1 MFRVSGMV
9 EIDLEIIE
17 EYKKHV
23 GRKILFIIFTSIL
36 IIVVAGISATLGS
49 YRISVLEVYFI
60 ILRGLFNNP
69 ETVKESIVWN
79 LRMPRILLAIIA
91 GAGLASSGAMT
102 QGILRNPLAT
112 PYTLGIASAAGLG
125 AAIAIILA
133 KGIFVGK
140 YLVIGNA
147 FLFSLIPTFVILVL
161 AKVRGATPET
171 MILAGIAMMYI
182 FSAITTLIMYF
193 AEPEA
198 VKSAYFWMVGDLGK
212 ATWNMLPVISTSL
225 VIGFILLMWKAW
237 DVNVMMIAGDEV
249 AKSLGVNPDRERIFV
264 MLVSAFLTAS
274 IISFTGTIGFI
285 CLVAPHIC
293 RIIIGGDY
301 RYLLPA
307 SALFGGALL
316 LICDTI
322 ARTILAPVI
331 LPVGVITNCLGGPMF
346 LYLLLRKRK
355 EYW

>member
-1 MFRVSGMV
+1 MDATELLRVK
-9 EIDLEIIE
+9 E
-17 EYKKHV
+17 EYERYV
-23 GRKILFIIFTSIL
+23 GKKILFIIFTLVL
-36 IIVVAGISATLGS
+36 IVVVAGISATLGS
-49 YRISVLEVYFI
+49 YPISVPEVYSI
-60 ILRGLFNNP
+60 ILKCLISHPKN
-69 ETVKESIVWN
+69 TKEAIVWN

-112 PYTLGIASAAGLG
+112 PYTLGISSAAGLG
-125 AAIAIILA
+125 AAVAIILS

-140 YLVIGNA
+140 YVIVCNA
-147 FLFSLIPTFVILVL
+147 FLFSLIPTFVILAL
-161 AKVRGATPET
+161 ARVKGATPET

-182 FSAITTLIMYF
+182 FSAITTILMYF

-198 VKSAYFWMVGDLGK
+198 VKSAYFWMMGDLGK
-212 ATWNMLPVISTSL
+212 ASWEMIPAIFVSL
-225 VIGFILLMWKAW
+225 LICFILLMWKTW
-237 DVNVMMIAGDEV
+237 DINVMMTAGDEV
-249 AKSLGVNPDRERIFV
+249 AKSLGVNPERERIFI

-293 RIIIGGDY
+293 RMVIGGDY

-316 LICDTI
+316 LTCDTI

-331 LPVGVITNCLGGPMF
+331 LPVGVVTNCLGGPMF
-346 LYLLLRKRK
+346 LYLLIRRKK

>member
-1 MFRVSGMV
+1 MDTTELLRVKR
-9 EIDLEIIE
+9 
-17 EYKKHV
+17 EYERYV
-23 GRKILFIIFTSIL
+23 GRKLLFIIFTSVL

-49 YRISVLEVYFI
+49 YPISVSEVYSI
-60 ILRGLFNNP
+60 ILKCLISHP
-69 ETVKESIVWN
+69 ENTKESIVWD
-79 LRMPRILLAIIA
+79 LRMPRIILAIIA

-112 PYTLGIASAAGLG
+112 PYTLGISSAAGLG
-125 AAIAIILA
+125 AAIAIILS

-140 YLVIGNA
+140 YVIVGNA
-147 FLFSLIPTFVILVL
+147 FLFSLIPTFIILAL
-161 AKVRGATPET
+161 ARFKGSTPET

-182 FSAITTLIMYF
+182 FSAITTILMYF

-198 VKSAYFWMVGDLGK
+198 VKSAYFWMVGDLGR
-212 ATWNMLPVISTSL
+212 ALWEIIPTIFISLLICFT
-225 VIGFILLMWKAW
+225 LLMWKTW
-237 DVNVMMIAGDEV
+237 DVNVMMISGDEV
-249 AKSLGVNPDRERIFV
+249 AKSLGVNPERERIFV
-264 MLVSAFLTAS
+264 MLASAFLTAS

-331 LPVGVITNCLGGPMF
+331 LPVGVVTNCLGGPMF
-346 LYLLLRKRK
+346 LYLLMRRKK

>member
-1 MFRVSGMV
+1 MMDPALLQVK
-9 EIDLEIIE
+9 E
-17 EYKKHV
+17 EYEKYI
-23 GRKILFIIFTSIL
+23 GRKILFIIFTSVL
-36 IIVVAGISATLGS
+36 IVIIAGISATLGS
-49 YRISVLEVYFI
+49 YPISVSEVYSI
-60 ILRGLFNNP
+60 ILKCLVSHP
-69 ETVKESIVWN
+69 ENTKEAIVWN

-112 PYTLGIASAAGLG
+112 PYTLGISSAAGLG
-125 AAIAIILA
+125 AAIAIILS
-133 KGIFVGK
+133 KGIFAGK
-140 YLVIGNA
+140 YVVIGNA
-147 FLFSLIPTFVILVL
+147 FLFSLIPTFVILAL
-161 AKVRGATPET
+161 ARVRGATPET

-182 FSAITTLIMYF
+182 FSAVTTILMYF
-193 AEPEA
+193 AEAEA

-212 ATWNMLPVISTSL
+212 ASWEINPPVLASFLIC
-225 VIGFILLMWKAW
+225 FILLMWKTW
-237 DVNVMMIAGDEV
+237 DVNVMMTAGDEV
-249 AKSLGVNPDRERIFV
+249 AKSLGVNPERERIFV

-293 RIIIGGDY
+293 RMIIGGDY

-316 LICDTI
+316 LTCDTI

-346 LYLLLRKRK
+346 LYLLIKRKK

>member
-1 MFRVSGMV
+1 MEASSILNGEVVRR
-9 EIDLEIIE
+9 
-17 EYKKHV
+17 EYERYV
-23 GRKILFIIFTSIL
+23 GRKILFIASTLIL

-49 YRISVLEVYFI
+49 YPIPVSEVYPI
-60 ILRGLFNNP
+60 ILKCLVSRP
-69 ETVKESIVWN
+69 ESTEESIVWN

-112 PYTLGIASAAGLG
+112 PYTLGISSAAGLG
-125 AAIAIILA
+125 ATIAIILS
-133 KGIFVGK
+133 KGVFAGK
-140 YLVIGNA
+140 YVVIGNA
-147 FLFSLIPTFVILVL
+147 FLFSMIPTFVVL
-161 AKVRGATPET
+161 ALARFKGATPET

-182 FSAITTLIMYF
+182 FSAVTTILMYF
-193 AEPEA
+193 AEAEA

-212 ATWNMLPVISTSL
+212 ASWDIIPPILLSL
-225 VIGFILLMWKAW
+225 LICFPLLMWKTW
-237 DVNVMMIAGDEV
+237 DVNVMITAGDEV
-249 AKSLGVNPDRERIFV
+249 AKSLGVNPERERIFV
-264 MLVSAFLTAS
+264 MLISAFLTAS
-274 IISFTGTIGFI
+274 IISFTGTIGFV

-293 RIIIGGDY
+293 RIVIGGDY

-316 LICDTI
+316 LTCDTI

-346 LYLLLRKRK
+346 LYLLVKRRR

>member
-1 MFRVSGMV
+1 MMDATELLRVK
-9 EIDLEIIE
+9 E
-17 EYKKHV
+17 EYERYV
-23 GRKILFIIFTSIL
+23 GKKILFIIFTLVL
-36 IIVVAGISATLGS
+36 IVVVAGISATLGS
-49 YRISVLEVYFI
+49 YPISVPEVYSI
-60 ILRGLFNNP
+60 ILKCLISHPKN
-69 ETVKESIVWN
+69 TKEAIVWN

-112 PYTLGIASAAGLG
+112 PYTLGISSAAGLG
-125 AAIAIILA
+125 AAVAIILS

-140 YLVIGNA
+140 YVIVCNA
-147 FLFSLIPTFVILVL
+147 FLFSLIPTFVILAL
-161 AKVRGATPET
+161 ARVKGATPET

-182 FSAITTLIMYF
+182 FSAITTILMYF

-198 VKSAYFWMVGDLGK
+198 VKSAYFWMMGDLGK
-212 ATWNMLPVISTSL
+212 ASWEIIPAIFVSL
-225 VIGFILLMWKAW
+225 LICFILLMWKTW
-237 DVNVMMIAGDEV
+237 DINVMMTAGDEV
-249 AKSLGVNPDRERIFV
+249 AKSLGVNPERERIFV

-293 RIIIGGDY
+293 RMVIGGDY

-316 LICDTI
+316 LTCDTI

-331 LPVGVITNCLGGPMF
+331 LPVGVVTNCLGGPMF
-346 LYLLLRKRK
+346 LYLLIRRKK

>member
-1 MFRVSGMV
+1 MMDATELLRVK
-9 EIDLEIIE
+9 E
-17 EYKKHV
+17 EYERYV
-23 GRKILFIIFTSIL
+23 GKKILFIIFTLVL
-36 IIVVAGISATLGS
+36 IVVVAGISATLGS
-49 YRISVLEVYFI
+49 YPISVPEVYSI
-60 ILRGLFNNP
+60 ILKCLISHPKN
-69 ETVKESIVWN
+69 TKEAIVWN

-112 PYTLGIASAAGLG
+112 PYTLGISSAAGLG
-125 AAIAIILA
+125 AAVAIILS

-140 YLVIGNA
+140 YVIVCNA
-147 FLFSLIPTFVILVL
+147 FLFSLIPTFVILAL
-161 AKVRGATPET
+161 ARVKGATPET

-182 FSAITTLIMYF
+182 FSAITTILMYF

-198 VKSAYFWMVGDLGK
+198 VKSAYFWMMGDLGK
-212 ATWNMLPVISTSL
+212 ASWEMIPAIFVSL
-225 VIGFILLMWKAW
+225 LICFILLMWKTW
-237 DVNVMMIAGDEV
+237 DINVMMTAGDEV
-249 AKSLGVNPDRERIFV
+249 AKSLGVNPERERIFI

-293 RIIIGGDY
+293 RMVIGGDY

-316 LICDTI
+316 LTCDTI

-331 LPVGVITNCLGGPMF
+331 LPVGVVTNCLGGPMF
-346 LYLLLRKRK
+346 LYLLIRRKK

>member
-1 MFRVSGMV
+1 MDATELLRVK
-9 EIDLEIIE
+9 E
-17 EYKKHV
+17 EYERYV
-23 GRKILFIIFTSIL
+23 GKKILFIIFTLVL
-36 IIVVAGISATLGS
+36 IVVVAGISATLGS
-49 YRISVLEVYFI
+49 YPISVPEVYSI
-60 ILRGLFNNP
+60 ILKCLISHPKN
-69 ETVKESIVWN
+69 TKEAIVWN

-112 PYTLGIASAAGLG
+112 PYTLGISSAAGLG
-125 AAIAIILA
+125 AAVAIILS

-140 YLVIGNA
+140 YVIVCNA
-147 FLFSLIPTFVILVL
+147 FLFSLIPTFVILAL
-161 AKVRGATPET
+161 ARVKGATPET

-182 FSAITTLIMYF
+182 FSAITTILMYF

-198 VKSAYFWMVGDLGK
+198 VKSAYFWMMGDLGK
-212 ATWNMLPVISTSL
+212 ASWEIIPAIFVSL
-225 VIGFILLMWKAW
+225 LICFILLMWKTW
-237 DVNVMMIAGDEV
+237 DINVMMTAGDEV
-249 AKSLGVNPDRERIFV
+249 AKSLGVNPERERIFV

-293 RIIIGGDY
+293 RMVIGGDY

-316 LICDTI
+316 LTCDTI

-331 LPVGVITNCLGGPMF
+331 LPVGVVTNCLGGPMF
-346 LYLLLRKRK
+346 LYLLIRRKK

>member
-1 MFRVSGMV
+1 MMETAEHLRVR
-9 EIDLEIIE
+9 E
-17 EYKKHV
+17 EYERYV
-23 GRKILFIIFTSIL
+23 GRKIFFIIFTSLLTVI
-36 IIVVAGISATLGS
+36 VAGISATLGS
-49 YRISVLEVYFI
+49 YPISISEVYSI
-60 ILRGLFNNP
+60 ILKCLVSNP
-69 ETVKESIVWN
+69 ESTEESIVWN

-112 PYTLGIASAAGLG
+112 PYTLGISSAAGLG
-125 AAIAIILA
+125 AAIAIILS

-140 YLVIGNA
+140 YVIVGNA
-147 FLFSLIPTFVILVL
+147 FLFSLIPTFIILTL
-161 AKVRGATPET
+161 ARVKGATPET

-182 FSAITTLIMYF
+182 FSAITTILMYF

-212 ATWNMLPVISTSL
+212 ASWGIIPPVFVSL
-225 VIGFILLMWKAW
+225 LICFFLLMWKTW
-237 DVNVMMIAGDEV
+237 DVNVMITSGDEV
-249 AKSLGVNPDRERIFV
+249 AKSLGVNPERERMFV
-264 MLVSAFLTAS
+264 MLVSSFLTAS
-274 IISFTGTIGFI
+274 IISFTGTIGFV

-293 RIIIGGDY
+293 RMIIGGDY

-346 LYLLLRKRK
+346 LYLLLKRRK